1 MQMTQEAAELLR
13 ETVGLAMHNGHE
25 YVMPE
30 HLLYLLTYHYLFE
43 KAFEYCGGDG
53 ELLRG
58 QVGNFLTQSV
68 EASDVKRNK

>member
-1 MQMTQEAAELLR
+1 MQRTQEAAELLR

-43 KAFEYCGGDG
+43 KAFEYCGGAPG
-53 ELLRG
+53 RAWLSLG
-58 QVGNFLTQSV
+58 QGP
-68 EASDVKRNK
+68 DP